1 MKILQLQQQLSKPP
15 MSLPHDD
22 AYDQWAQWQHSA
34 PVVRDTGAYHDS
46 CGDSYDDDLQY
57 SNLDQSAVDMDVLQF
72 LNQRQSA
79 AYRKYAGSEAGSVNQ
94 GTPLAHRPARAKP
107 LGLAPSRLKVAPLVA
122 TPTAARAKPLRLKP
136 HATTATPAGPG
147 STSSATHAANS
158 QGGTSTTDTS
168 LPSYGLALSSG
179 LAMRFHPNAP
189 NPWQRPAM
197 PSPQRWCDPTL
208 PHQPLGPGTAPHGLQ
223 PTLVAQPMH
232 EPHAVKQQP
241 HAGEQQQGGSQG
253 QGGGAQLSGREGQL
267 VQAVLQLEHLLHES
281 REAEAAARAR
291 LRTMVSGVKTR
302 GSLAREL
309 LSARK
314 AASNGEADRALLQRR
329 VEALQAFLSKEKSA
343 REEAERRLAASEQRG
358 TALSLEVEAGRQQLM
373 QLQQFMDTAGLH
385 QEQFIH
391 AANKVAAAAAVRM
404 QRLSSRLAR
413 ARTALAACQAEL
425 SCCQTQRNLSEQQ
438 VAGLQAALE
447 QLYVG
452 KIGSEQLAQLQQQ
465 LAEQQAALLHQHQ
478 LQLQQRQ
485 QQEEEQQL
493 LDRQSLQQPPHPP
506 HQPTQ
511 EGQGEGVPQPPPFH
525 TSSLAQDELP
535 EDQLRQSNEQQQQC
549 QGEKWAGG
557 CQPGSA
563 LDPFADSDSSGSS
576 GPGGSRQEVH
586 SPLALRVL
594 GAALKQLGIHTHP
607 PIHPTARRPG
617 PTAPGTTASWPG
629 GQSGSRNPH
638 SPTGGAVGNV
648 LSKHRTMAG
657 VAAQTAALHV
667 PARPA
672 PGFVA
677 AMAAAAAADEGDEDR
692 NRRAKA
698 TGAAAAAAAAGSS
711 EAASHTTLRPSMP
724 GVAEAGGGLLRKG
737 AQPAAMQ
744 QPSTHSVAEAG
755 DDDDDDDEEEEQEA
769 GKGAHVK
776 GGQAAL
782 RARRAMRVGGLW
794 RGAAAPCTALACLHP
809 DPAAMSTPPDPADPL
824 ALLPLPLPQSPQPS
838 PTRQHTALH
847 HPTQADRATTLRPRL
862 ALASQTKTARPTP
875 GRPQPRPQ
883 PALSRSDSDTAS
895 SGGKPRSRGRGKEAG
910 GGAAW
915 QQPDVPTRLQAP
927 DQATGGSSA
936 ALCGHPEPPPAT
948 ESSIRQQQPVS
959 VVDVGEQ
966 QAVRPGSNPAASVQ
980 PGRQL
985 ADLQQLLAL
994 LQGTALTSSGS
1005 PGAVSAAVGA
1015 AKPPAAV
1022 RPGGGTAGVAPSL
1035 PEETLPFPHTDQQQQ
1050 LSSSTSQSAGL
1061 GQHPT
1066 QPAQLPP
1073 NAAAA
1078 TAAPIRAHPCL
1089 PNPTQAGWQGYS
1101 TGGGG
1106 GWGVRGACA
1115 GGGDGHGGGAGG
1127 CGGWEGNGEVRQGHP
1142 PLQNDSEGQA
1152 AGATGTGRLSMV
1164 PPQPLHQLAPPGLPA
1179 PPPDHTTSH
1188 QLVQGPGG
1196 GSASTE
1202 GLTPCHSSSPSSSA
1216 ASGLGGLR
1224 GRQHTALHHPTQAD
1238 RATTLRPRPSPRR
1251 SPGRGRQLLGRTR
1264 GAGARPQAPAS
1275 SPAPH
1280 HVTLEGLGG
1289 TKPNPSVLSILR
1301 QHEQAVAASSAF
1313 GSTCR
1318 PGQPAAAL
1326 GVQAALACW
1335 AEQPGR
1341 RRGPKE
1347 LDSSPDCSDSRPAA
1361 GLEAG
1366 RAQLGRAVGQEGAS
1380 GSDSEEGVGGRV
1392 RLLRGDWPVLLSG
1405 RKARPGVKG
1414 GRGGQGGH
1422 SQRSPSKAGLRSS
1435 AGLGTGTHSPASSPR
1450 HNGRGPAV
1458 WGRQSDGGHHLLAQL
1473 KLPEAPAGV
1482 HNGIAQKNTLLL
1494 GTGGTA
1500 AASSN
1505 AVLVAK
1511 EERKG
1516 GIEACLLRAGVR
1528 QEDAQLRRPS
1538 QLQRLGLLPRA
1549 WDVAGSDNTDAE
1561 PTCSAPGT
1569 ALVSHSS
1576 ADIVPNRA
1584 TSSVMTRPLVV
1595 ATGAS
1600 SAGLNAGMAA
1610 SAAIFAALSESDVTD
1625 SGAGRNPLSYA
1636 IPRLPLGGARGSA
1649 LANALAHPGPTA
1661 GRANAEP
1668 AACVSE
1674 ASSPDHGPHSRM
1686 PHRPAASSS
1695 SAQTSPS
1702 GVRPGSGKV
1711 VRRGVHS
1718 PSSQWARCPAKVQPQ
1733 ARGSAC
1739 PVKAGAK
1746 ASHGTA
1752 SLSPGCSSGRPSP
1765 GAAARPRSAKQPG
1778 GAQGMGSTA
1787 PLAPAESFSQPHAA
1801 PVEGSGPGSAVRR
1814 ATTDGGPGVAS
1825 LLVQARQLAAGF
1837 AALANTGKQRKL

>member
-1 MKILQLQQQLSKPP
+1 MKLLQLQQQLSKPP

-22 AYDQWAQWQHSA
+22 AYDQWAQWQCSA

-57 SNLDQSAVDMDVLQF
+57 SNLDQSSVDMDVLQF
-72 LNQRQSA
+72 LNQRQSSTVHVSTCSPHA
-79 AYRKYAGSEAGSVNQ
+79 ADNVWRSSVPAFCNQALTAAQQNTALQQQVVQALPRAAHRKYAGSEAGSVNQ

-107 LGLAPSRLKVAPLVA
+107 LGLAPSRLKVAPLA
-122 TPTAARAKPLRLKP
+122 AIPTAARAKPLRLKP
-136 HATTATPAGPG
+136 HATTATSAGPG

-168 LPSYGLALSSG
+168 LPSFGLALSSG

-208 PHQPLGPGTAPHGLQ
+208 PHQPPGPGTVPHGQQ
-223 PTLVAQPMH
+223 PALVAQPMH

-267 VQAVLQLEHLLHES
+267 VQAVLQLEHLVVGG
-281 REAEAAARAR
+281 AAP
-291 LRTMVSGVKTR
+291 
-302 GSLAREL
+302 
-309 LSARK
+309 
-314 AASNGEADRALLQRR
+314 AATEADRALLQRR

-358 TALSLEVEAGRQQLM
+358 TALSLEVSQGLAVAMVGLGQQEVEAGRQQLV
-373 QLQQFMDTAGLH
+373 QLQQFMDTAGRH

-391 AANKVAAAAAVRM
+391 AANKVAAAAAARM

-465 LAEQQAALLHQHQ
+465 LAEQQAALLRQHQ

-485 QQEEEQQL
+485 QHEEEQQQL

-511 EGQGEGVPQPPPFH
+511 EGQGEGVPPPPPFH

-535 EDQLRQSNEQQQQC
+535 EGQLRQSIEQQQQQQQQR

-557 CQPGSA
+557 SQPGSA
-563 LDPFADSDSSGSS
+563 PDPFADSDSSGSS

-607 PIHPTARRPG
+607 PTHPTARRPG
-617 PTAPGTTASWPG
+617 PTALGTTASGAG
-629 GQSGSRNPH
+629 GQSGSSTPH
-638 SPTGGAVGNV
+638 SPTGGAMGNV
-648 LSKHRTMAG
+648 PSKHRTMAG
-657 VAAQTAALHV
+657 VAAQTAAPHV

-677 AMAAAAAADEGDEDR
+677 AMAAAAAGDKGGEDR
-692 NRRAKA
+692 HRRAKA
-698 TGAAAAAAAAGSS
+698 AAAAAAAAATAAAAGSS
-711 EAASHTTLRPSMP
+711 EAAAHATLRPSMP
-724 GVAEAGGGLLRKG
+724 GAAEAGGGLLKQA

-744 QPSTHSVAEAG
+744 QPSTHPVAEAG
-755 DDDDDDDEEEEQEA
+755 DDDDDDEEEEQEA
-769 GKGAHVK
+769 VTGAHVK

-782 RARRAMRVGGLW
+782 RARRAMR
-794 RGAAAPCTALACLHP
+794 
-809 DPAAMSTPPDPADPL
+809 
-824 ALLPLPLPQSPQPS
+824 
-838 PTRQHTALH
+838 
-847 HPTQADRATTLRPRL
+847 ADRATTLRPRSCL
-862 ALASQTKTARPTP
+862 VSQTKTAGPPP

-915 QQPDVPTRLQAP
+915 QQPEVPTRLQAP

-936 ALCGHPEPPPAT
+936 ALGGHPESPPAT

-959 VVDVGEQ
+959 VVAVGEQ

-994 LQGTALTSSGS
+994 LQGTALPSSGS

-1015 AKPPAAV
+1015 AKPPDGV
-1022 RPGGGTAGVAPSL
+1022 GPGGGPAGGAPSL
-1035 PEETLPFPHTDQQQQ
+1035 PAETLTSPRRDQEQRQ
-1050 LSSSTSQSAGL
+1050 LSSGTSQAAGL

-1073 NAAAA
+1073 NADA
-1078 TAAPIRAHPCL
+1078 TAA
-1089 PNPTQAGWQGYS
+1089 
-1101 TGGGG
+1101 
-1106 GWGVRGACA
+1106 
-1115 GGGDGHGGGAGG
+1115 
-1127 CGGWEGNGEVRQGHP
+1127 
-1142 PLQNDSEGQA
+1142 
-1152 AGATGTGRLSMV
+1152 
-1164 PPQPLHQLAPPGLPA
+1164 
-1179 PPPDHTTSH
+1179 
-1188 QLVQGPGG
+1188 
-1196 GSASTE
+1196 
-1202 GLTPCHSSSPSSSA
+1202 
-1216 ASGLGGLR
+1216 
-1224 GRQHTALHHPTQAD
+1224 AL
-1238 RATTLRPRPSPRR
+1238 
-1251 SPGRGRQLLGRTR
+1251 
-1264 GAGARPQAPAS
+1264 APAS

-1366 RAQLGRAVGQEGAS
+1366 RAQLGRGVGQEGAS

-1414 GRGGQGGH
+1414 GRGGQAGH

-1435 AGLGTGTHSPASSPR
+1435 AGLVTGPHSPASSPR

-1482 HNGIAQKNTLLL
+1482 HNGLAQKNTLLL

-1516 GIEACLLRAGVR
+1516 GVEACLLRAGVR

-1538 QLQRLGLLPRA
+1538 QLQRLGLLPGA
-1549 WDVAGSDNTDAE
+1549 WDGAGSDNTDAE

-1595 ATGAS
+1595 STGAS

-1610 SAAIFAALSESDVTD
+1610 SAAMFAALSESDVTD
-1625 SGAGRNPLSYA
+1625 SGAGRNSLSYA

-1649 LANALAHPGPTA
+1649 VANALAHPGPTA

-1668 AACVSE
+1668 AAYVSE
-1674 ASSPDHGPHSRM
+1674 ASSPDHGPHSRL
-1686 PHRPAASSS
+1686 PRRPAASSS

-1702 GVRPGSGKV
+1702 GVRPGSGRV

-1739 PVKAGAK
+1739 PVKAGAV

>member
-1 MKILQLQQQLSKPP
+1 MKIVQLQQQLSKPP

-72 LNQRQSA
+72 LNQRQSSTMHANVPCA
-79 AYRKYAGSEAGSVNQ
+79 AKQLEVPACKRKVRQQRSAGENKPASVVARLDKGSSASKQSRRGGLEGSKDQERSILSATPASRLTSSSRAAHRKYAGSEAGSVNQ

-122 TPTAARAKPLRLKP
+122 TPTAARDKHLRLKP
-136 HATTATPAGPG
+136 HATTATSAGPG

-168 LPSYGLALSSG
+168 LPSFGLALSSG
-179 LAMRFHPNAP
+179 LAMRFHLNAP

-208 PHQPLGPGTAPHGLQ
+208 PHQPPGPGAAPHGQQ
-223 PTLVAQPMH
+223 PALVAQPMH

-253 QGGGAQLSGREGQL
+253 QGGGAQLSDREGQL

-314 AASNGEADRALLQRR
+314 AASNGGQGNHAVQLADRLQTTVLCSTVAWRR

-358 TALSLEVEAGRQQLM
+358 TALSLEVSQGLAVAMVGSGQQVEAGRQQLV

-391 AANKVAAAAAVRM
+391 AANKAAARM

-425 SCCQTQRNLSEQQ
+425 SCCRTQRNLSEQQ
-438 VAGLQAALE
+438 
-447 QLYVG
+447 
-452 KIGSEQLAQLQQQ
+452 
-465 LAEQQAALLHQHQ
+465 
-478 LQLQQRQ
+478 
-485 QQEEEQQL
+485 
-493 LDRQSLQQPPHPP
+493 
-506 HQPTQ
+506 
-511 EGQGEGVPQPPPFH
+511 GQGEGVPQTPPFH

-535 EDQLRQSNEQQQQC
+535 EGQLRQCNGQQQQQR
-549 QGEKWAGG
+549 QGEKGAGDG
-557 CQPGSA
+557 LPGRA
-563 LDPFADSDSSGSS
+563 ADPFADSDSSGSS
-576 GPGGSRQEVH
+576 DPGGSRQEVH

-607 PIHPTARRPG
+607 PTHPTARRPG
-617 PTAPGTTASWPG
+617 PAAPGTTASGPG
-629 GQSGSRNPH
+629 GQSGSSSPH

-657 VAAQTAALHV
+657 VAAQTAAPHV

-677 AMAAAAAADEGDEDR
+677 AMAAAAAADEGGEDR
-692 NRRAKA
+692 RRRAKA
-698 TGAAAAAAAAGSS
+698 TAAAAGAGSS

-724 GVAEAGGGLLRKG
+724 GVAEAGGGLLRQAG
-737 AQPAAMQ
+737 QPAAMQ
-744 QPSTHSVAEAG
+744 QPSTHPVAEVG
-755 DDDDDDDEEEEQEA
+755 DDDDDDDEEEEEEQEA
-769 GKGAHVK
+769 VTGAHVK

-782 RARRAMRVGGLW
+782 RARRAMR
-794 RGAAAPCTALACLHP
+794 
-809 DPAAMSTPPDPADPL
+809 
-824 ALLPLPLPQSPQPS
+824 
-838 PTRQHTALH
+838 
-847 HPTQADRATTLRPRL
+847 ADRATTLRPRL
-862 ALASQTKTARPTP
+862 GLVSQTKTARPTP

-883 PALSRSDSDTAS
+883 PALTRSDSDTDS

-910 GGAAW
+910 VRATW
-915 QQPDVPTRLQAP
+915 QQPGGPTRLQAP

-936 ALCGHPEPPPAT
+936 ALGGHPEPPPAT

-959 VVDVGEQ
+959 VVAVGEQ

-1015 AKPPAAV
+1015 AEPPAAV
-1022 RPGGGTAGVAPSL
+1022 GPGGGTAGVAPSL
-1035 PEETLPFPHTDQQQQ
+1035 PDETLPFPHTDQQQQ
-1050 LSSSTSQSAGL
+1050 LSSGTSQAAGL

-1073 NAAAA
+1073 DAAAA
-1078 TAAPIRAHPCL
+1078 TAALVRAHPCL
-1089 PNPTQAGWQGYS
+1089 LNPTQAGWQGYS

-1142 PLQNDSEGQA
+1142 LLQNDSEGQA
-1152 AGATGTGRLSMV
+1152 AGATGTERLSMV
-1164 PPQPLHQLAPPGLPA
+1164 PPQPLHQLAPPGPPA
-1179 PPPDHTTSH
+1179 PPPDHAISH

-1224 GRQHTALHHPTQAD
+1224 GRLHTALHHPTQAG
-1238 RATTLRPRPSPRR
+1238 RATTLRSRPSPRR
-1251 SPGRGRQLLGRTR
+1251 SPGRGGQLLGRTR

-1366 RAQLGRAVGQEGAS
+1366 RAQLGRGVGQEGAS

-1392 RLLRGDWPVLLSG
+1392 RLLSGDWPVLLSG

-1414 GRGGQGGH
+1414 G
-1422 SQRSPSKAGLRSS
+1422 
-1435 AGLGTGTHSPASSPR
+1435 
-1450 HNGRGPAV
+1450 
-1458 WGRQSDGGHHLLAQL
+1458 
-1473 KLPEAPAGV
+1473 
-1482 HNGIAQKNTLLL
+1482 
-1494 GTGGTA
+1494 
-1500 AASSN
+1500 
-1505 AVLVAK
+1505 
-1511 EERKG
+1511 
-1516 GIEACLLRAGVR
+1516 
-1528 QEDAQLRRPS
+1528 
-1538 QLQRLGLLPRA
+1538 
-1549 WDVAGSDNTDAE
+1549 
-1561 PTCSAPGT
+1561 
-1569 ALVSHSS
+1569 
-1576 ADIVPNRA
+1576 
-1584 TSSVMTRPLVV
+1584 
-1595 ATGAS
+1595 
-1600 SAGLNAGMAA
+1600 
-1610 SAAIFAALSESDVTD
+1610 
-1625 SGAGRNPLSYA
+1625 
-1636 IPRLPLGGARGSA
+1636 
-1649 LANALAHPGPTA
+1649 
-1661 GRANAEP
+1661 
-1668 AACVSE
+1668 
-1674 ASSPDHGPHSRM
+1674 
-1686 PHRPAASSS
+1686 
-1695 SAQTSPS
+1695 
-1702 GVRPGSGKV
+1702 
-1711 VRRGVHS
+1711 
-1718 PSSQWARCPAKVQPQ
+1718 
-1733 ARGSAC
+1733 
-1739 PVKAGAK
+1739 
-1746 ASHGTA
+1746 
-1752 SLSPGCSSGRPSP
+1752 
-1765 GAAARPRSAKQPG
+1765 
-1778 GAQGMGSTA
+1778 
-1787 PLAPAESFSQPHAA
+1787 
-1801 PVEGSGPGSAVRR
+1801 
-1814 ATTDGGPGVAS
+1814 
-1825 LLVQARQLAAGF
+1825 
-1837 AALANTGKQRKL
+1837 